1 MYNLLM
7 TNEKYFGPFEASY
20 QSQRLLCC
28 LTISPRRGVA
38 VRLFYG
44 ILFFFVSSYDARR
57 FFHTDDLDKLS
68 QDLFFMDGFNKLME
82 DFFHQ
87 TDALNKFARKGV
99 YLSGEEYLCPRHAY
113 ILGEKKEACY
123 SSIEAG
129 EGKIYGKDFPSI
141 QQTYATL
148 ALAHFK
154 KRIDFYSRQMNIPVV
169 FRVRLST
176 AVNYLGVNN
185 YKLNIIGL
193 NQALYAYKEE
203 VSDSVIVHE
212 LAHFF
217 YHDHSKAF
225 YDIVIKNCPSYYRY
239 RNLIMSGDFQSK

>member
-1 MYNLLM
+1 M
-7 TNEKYFGPFEASY
+7 TNDKYFGPFETSY

-28 LTISPRRGVA
+28 LTISSRRGVA

-44 ILFFFVSSYDARR
+44 ILFFFVSSFDARR
-57 FFHTDDLDKLS
+57 YFHSDDLDKIS
-68 QDLFFMDGFNKLME
+68 QDLFFMDGFNKLLE
-82 DFFHQ
+82 DFFNQ
-87 TDALNKFARKGV
+87 TDALRKFQRKGV
-99 YLSGEEYLCPRHAY
+99 YLSGEEYLCPRHAF
-113 ILGEKKEACY
+113 ILGEKKLACY
-123 SSIEAG
+123 DLKEAG
-129 EGKIYGKDFPSI
+129 EGKIYGKDYESI
-141 QQTYATL
+141 KEVYKTL

-154 KRIDFYSRQMNIPVV
+154 KRIAFYSEQMQIPVT
-169 FRVRLST
+169 FKVRLST

-185 YKLNIIGL
+185 FKLNIIGL

-217 YHDHSKAF
+217 YHDHSKGF

-239 RNLIMSGDFQSK
+239 RNIIMSGDFQNK